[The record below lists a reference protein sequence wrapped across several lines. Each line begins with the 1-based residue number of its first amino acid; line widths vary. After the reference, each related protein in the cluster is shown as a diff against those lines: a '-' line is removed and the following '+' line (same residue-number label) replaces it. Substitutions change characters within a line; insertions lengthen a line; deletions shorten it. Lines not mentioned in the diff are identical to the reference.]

1 MTKIQGYQFSIDMTD
16 NGMTR
21 SLRTIR
27 DEAKLL
33 KSAMQANFAEI
44 RSGEG
49 IMAAYANK
57 VEDAKRAIEGQRNYI
72 ERLKKEQD
80 GLDLTTEKGRQA
92 YIKFENQINSAKRT
106 IANLESQEKQAAN
119 SLELHRSGILRLKDA
134 LETTEKINKNYVTQ
148 LEAEGKKYSAQ
159 KAKVKGLV
167 DAQKGLEAQLKA
179 EKSLLVQ
186 IEQTS
191 GKTSKAYQDQAVRVS
206 DLSTKY
212 VQNKRAL
219 KESNTS
225 VLGMSDSM
233 IKFKDHVS
241 VAGDVA
247 KNSFNKIKEHAVMVA
262 GTVGALGKLSADGA
276 KKASEVSSQYKV
288 IYNNLITSG
297 ESAAEATKKVKEMQE
312 DGAKYSVKYGI
323 SQKEIADGYLE
334 LVKRGYSSTQALG
347 AMNTELQG
355 SIASGDDFGDVIKVA
370 SQTLEGFQMNVDKAG
385 NPLKSVKEMSKQTKI
400 AVNELAYTAD
410 VTSTDFQSLGKG
422 MEYVNSTAHQAKFSL
437 SETSAAMGILSNNG
451 LEADKALV
459 KLAA

>member
-21 SLRTIR
+21 SLRTLR

-186 IEQTS
+186 LEQTS
-191 GKTSKAYQDQAVRVS
+191 GKISKAYQD
-206 DLSTKY
+206 
-212 VQNKRAL
+212 
-219 KESNTS
+219 
-225 VLGMSDSM
+225 
-233 IKFKDHVS
+233 
-241 VAGDVA
+241 
-247 KNSFNKIKEHAVMVA
+247 
-262 GTVGALGKLSADGA
+262 
-276 KKASEVSSQYKV
+276 
-288 IYNNLITSG
+288 
-297 ESAAEATKKVKEMQE
+297 
-312 DGAKYSVKYGI
+312 
-323 SQKEIADGYLE
+323 
-334 LVKRGYSSTQALG
+334 
-347 AMNTELQG
+347 
-355 SIASGDDFGDVIKVA
+355 
-370 SQTLEGFQMNVDKAG
+370 
-385 NPLKSVKEMSKQTKI
+385 
-400 AVNELAYTAD
+400 
-410 VTSTDFQSLGKG
+410 
-422 MEYVNSTAHQAKFSL
+422 
-437 SETSAAMGILSNNG
+437 
-451 LEADKALV
+451 
-459 KLAA
+459 

>member
-57 VEDAKRAIEGQRNYI
+57 AEDAKRAIEGQRNYI

-134 LETTEKINKNYVTQ
+134 LETTEKINKNYVEQ
-148 LEAEGKKYSAQ
+148 LKNAGMKYTAQ
-159 KAKVKGLV
+159 KAQIKGLI
-167 DAQKGLEAQLKA
+167 DTQKVLETQLQA
-179 EKSLLVQ
+179 EKKLLVQ
-186 IEQTS
+186 VEQTS
-191 GKTSKAYQDQAVRVS
+191 GKASKTYRDQAIKLSELSRKYIENQREISGSNKLVLKMNDSLLESRDRLVAVGKTAKETFGN
-206 DLSTKY
+206 DL
-212 VQNKRAL
+212 KRAAEVTGAAL
-219 KESNTS
+219 TGIAK
-225 VLGMSDSM
+225 MSY
-233 IKFKDHVS
+233 
-241 VAGDVA
+241 
-247 KNSFNKIKEHAVMVA
+247 E
-262 GTVGALGKLSADGA
+262 GA
-276 KKASEVSSQYKV
+276 KKATEVSSQYKV
-288 IYNNLITSG
+288 IYNNLVTGG

-312 DGAKYSVKYGI
+312 DGAKYSIKYGV
-323 SQKEIADGYLE
+323 SQKEVADGYLE
-334 LVKRGYSSTQALG
+334 LVKRGYSSSQALG

-355 SIASGDDFGDVIKVA
+355 SIASGDDFNDVVKVA
-370 SQTLEGFQMNVDKAG
+370 SGTLEAFGMNA
-385 NPLKSVKEMSKQTKI
+385 KSATEMTKNTKL

-410 VTSTDFQSLGKG
+410 TTATDFHGIGKA
-422 MEYVNSTAHQAKFSL
+422 MEYVGTTSHQAGFKL
-437 SETSAAMGILSNNG
+437 SETSAALGTLSKQNID
-451 LEADKALV
+451 ADKALV